1 VAISGPSGAGKTT
14 LILKLIPELV
24 KRGYQVGTVKNC
36 PHGFDMDREGKDS
49 WKFSRAGSRGILLTS
64 SHKIAF
70 LEEKEEGKKDILKL
84 VNSFF
89 EGYDIVMME
98 GFSQMEG
105 IKKIEILPEKPQDTR
120 ILTQENIVAF
130 ITRDKASDLKTK
142 KPVFKASQIE
152 KIINFLE
159 EMMEKEKENKVEIS
173 INGKSLPLNFFVK
186 QMVKNL
192 VLALVE
198 QLKKEEKQEKIKE
211 VKITVKLE
219 EKEDKDRG

>member
-1 VAISGPSGAGKTT
+1 MPFTVVISGPSGAGKTT

-36 PHGFDMDREGKDS
+36 PHGFDMDKEGKDS

-64 SHKIAF
+64 PHKIAF
-70 LEEKEEGKKDILKL
+70 LEEKEEDKKDILKL

-98 GFSQMEG
+98 GFSGVEG
-105 IKKIEILPEKPQDTR
+105 IKKIEILPEKPQDTC
-120 ILTQENIVAF
+120 IINQENIIAF
-130 ITRDKASDLKTK
+130 ITRDKESDLQTK
-142 KPVFKASQIE
+142 KPVFKAFQIE

-159 EMMEKEKENKVEIS
+159 EMMKKEKEKENKVEIS

-198 QLKKEEKQEKIKE
+198 PLKKEKEQEKIKE
-211 VKITVKLE
+211 IKITVKLE
-219 EKEDKDRG
+219 EK